1 MWLFVI
7 WFLPAIASLGV
18 GTFSGFWGA
27 GFGLAFV
34 WLGFCIHQGMIIV
47 KQQEFVV
54 IERLGKFLTVYFRGW
69 HVRIIGVDRIRAND
83 SLRAKRLQLYEDEK
97 AAEIDFKDA
106 SAEIDASIWYQIG
119 NPADILQATKN
130 GNWDNVANSVKAW
143 VYTYEKP
150 EERIDNLA
158 DGGLRPLFQQKSID
172 QASEERD
179 GIADKVMN
187 DIAQEMAKFGAYP
200 PSDGK
205 RLVIEDIKLP
215 DEVVRLREL
224 VLEGQKRAEESEK
237 EAAGY
242 WKAIKAIQD
251 NLNVTVEEARKIY
264 ETQRG
269 LNVLEKTK
277 PAMTLVAKDLT
288 GVLINLGV
296 NH

>member
-1 MWLFVI
+1 M
-7 WFLPAIASLGV
+7 
-18 GTFSGFWGA
+18 
-27 GFGLAFV
+27 
-34 WLGFCIHQGMIIV
+34 